1 MSKNSLRDLQTEVLR
16 NIQFNAN
23 VDSDLRRALAHYRD
37 ALENRDGIYQADEI
51 AGHRLKLAAIGLRLS
66 QQTIPSLEQISAE
79 MLEAAGVHAVREA
92 CKPTR
97 ALSGKEV
104 PSEFTLPA
112 PFAGVV
118 DRARAAFSSL
128 AAR

>member
-37 ALENRDGIYQADEI
+37 ALENRDGTYLAADV
-51 AGHRLKLAAIGLRLS
+51 AAYRLKLAAVGLRLS

-79 MLEAAGVHAVREA
+79 MLEAAGVDAVREA

-104 PSEFTLPA
+104 PSEFTLPDE
-112 PFAGVV
+112 FAGVV
-118 DRARAAFSSL
+118 DRARAAVRSL
-128 AAR
+128 VGQ